1 MAYAHTVA
9 VDMDGTIAAWERGD
23 GTEFGAAAGAWLPG
37 SQEFIRELLGVGLK
51 VVVHT
56 CRATW
61 ELGGG
66 TPAVEA
72 FVASGVFAPASLSD
86 LRGFPGVGE
95 HGEFPPITR
104 ERHPAVKM
112 FVPRLVVGQEMEG
125 LHADDLDSAAG
136 EVGVWVGVGK
146 PIASAYVD
154 DRGVPI
160 DPVRNGYGTAL
171 KWVLELCGM
180 GADVLES
187 AVRT

>member
-1 MAYAHTVA
+1 MTVSLEA
-9 VDMDGTIAAWERGD
+9 GPQLVRASWLRATLAGWPLVAPPGVPPLEAWAPMG
-23 GTEFGAAAGAWLPG
+23 PG
-37 SQEFIRELLGVGLK
+37 SAEGVL
-51 VVVHT
+51 VERDT
-56 CRATW
+56 FRATW

-125 LHADDLDSAAG
+125 LHADDLDSASG